1 MQVQPRDRRAK
12 GKTGH
17 LTTVAT
23 PMKVRKAVIPVAGL
37 GTRFLPATKTVP
49 KELLPIVDVPSIQYV
64 VQEAVDA
71 GIQEIIFVTGRGKD
85 GIEDHFDEAPE
96 LEQILAERGQTEMV
110 AMLRRIAEMTE
121 VVSVRQKK
129 PLGLGH
135 AVLCARDLVGNEP
148 FAVML
153 ADDLIDSEV
162 PCIRQL
168 LEIFEEKKESV
179 IALMKVPEEEVHRY
193 GVIRGK
199 EVNKGLYQVE
209 ATVEKPPAREAPSRM
224 AIIGRYILRPEI
236 FAILENLP
244 AGKGGE
250 IQLTDGLS
258 QLVQDRKVFGCEFQ
272 GERYDIGDKLGFV
285 RATVAYALKRSDL
298 RDRVV
303 EYLRTTIS

>member
-1 MQVQPRDRRAK
+1 
-12 GKTGH
+12 
-17 LTTVAT
+17 
-23 PMKVRKAVIPVAGL
+23 MKLKKAVIPVAGL

-49 KELLPIVDVPSIQYV
+49 KELLPIVDIPSIQYV

-96 LEQILAERGQTEMV
+96 LELILAERGQTETV
-110 AMLRRIAEMTE
+110 QQLRRIAEMTE

-135 AVLCARDLVGNEP
+135 AVLCARDLVGDEP

-153 ADDLIDSEV
+153 ADDLIDSET

-168 LEIFEEKKESV
+168 LEIFEQKNESV
-179 IALMKVPEEEVHRY
+179 IALMEVPREDVHRY
-193 GVIRGK
+193 GVIKGK
-199 EVNKGLYQVE
+199 AIGQSLYEIE
-209 ATVEKPPAREAPSRM
+209 ATVEKPPVKEAPSRM
-224 AIIGRYILRPEI
+224 AIIGRYVLRPEL
-236 FAILENLP
+236 FSILEHLP

-258 QLVQDRKVFGCEFQ
+258 QLVRERRVYGCVFQ
-272 GERYDIGDKLGFV
+272 GDRYDIGDKFGFV
-285 RATVAYALKRSDL
+285 RATVAYALKRADL
-298 RDRVV
+298 KDKLI
-303 EYLRTTIS
+303 EYLKNAVS

>member
-1 MQVQPRDRRAK
+1 MR
-12 GKTGH
+12 
-17 LTTVAT
+17 L
-23 PMKVRKAVIPVAGL
+23 RKAVIPVAGL

-49 KELLPIVDVPSIQYV
+49 KELLPIVDIPSIQYV

-96 LEQILAERGQTEMV
+96 LDQVLAERGQTQTV

-135 AVLCARDLVGNEP
+135 AVLCARDLVGDEP

-153 ADDLIDSEV
+153 ADDLIDSET

-168 LEIFEEKKESV
+168 LNIFDEKNESV
-179 IALMKVPEEEVHRY
+179 IALMAVPEEEVHQY
-193 GVIRGK
+193 GVI
-199 EVNKGLYQVE
+199 KGHVIGERLFRVE
-209 ATVEKPPAREAPSRM
+209 SMVEKPPVHEAPSRM

-236 FAILENLP
+236 FSILSNLP
-244 AGKGGE
+244 PGRGGE

-258 QLVQDRKVFGCEFQ
+258 QLVKERKVFGCEFE
-272 GERYDIGDKLGFV
+272 GDRYDIGDKFGFV
-285 RATVAYALKRSDL
+285 RATVAYALKRPDL
-298 RDRVV
+298 KDKVI
-303 EYLRTTIS
+303 EYLKTIVSD

>member
-1 MQVQPRDRRAK
+1 
-12 GKTGH
+12 
-17 LTTVAT
+17 
-23 PMKVRKAVIPVAGL
+23 
-37 GTRFLPATKTVP
+37 
-49 KELLPIVDVPSIQYV
+49 V

-96 LEQILAERGQTEMV
+96 LDQVLAERGQMQTV

-135 AVLCARDLVGNEP
+135 AVLCARDLVGDEP

-153 ADDLIDSEV
+153 ADDLIDNET

-168 LEIFEEKKESV
+168 LNIFEEKNESV
-179 IALMKVPEEEVHRY
+179 IALMAVPQNEVHQY
-193 GVIRGK
+193 GVI
-199 EVNKGLYQVE
+199 KGHVIEERLFRVE
-209 ATVEKPPAREAPSRM
+209 AMVEKPPVDEAPSRM

-236 FAILENLP
+236 FSILSNLP
-244 AGKGGE
+244 PGRGGE

-258 QLVQDRKVFGCEFQ
+258 QLVKERKVFGCEFA
-272 GERYDIGDKLGFV
+272 GDRYDIGDKFGFV
-285 RATVAYALKRSDL
+285 RATVAYALKRPDL
-298 RDRVV
+298 KDKVI
-303 EYLRTTIS
+303 EYLKATVSD